1 MIIRFPRVSTA
12 TTDIIIVK
20 STVKI
25 ASDGN
30 SGVAGVGVEVPLVDE
45 DEVAAG
51 VVIGVGVLVVWS
63 EAKIADM
70 SC

>member
-12 TTDIIIVK
+12 TTDIIIK

-63 EAKIADM
+63 GAKIADM